1 MKTTTILSAFILM
14 FFCTTMS
21 IAQKGKSVHSGK
33 PDKYKMAFDSLFE
46 AEVKPDGPGMAVLIA
61 KNGKPIYRRAIGKAN
76 IELNLDLKTDHVFR
90 VGSITKQFTAIAIMQ
105 LIEQGKLSADDE
117 ITKFIPDYP
126 VHGNKITVS
135 HLIHHTSGIQ
145 SYTSMAG
152 WDDETRKKDFTVP
165 GLIEYFKNQ
174 PMQFF
179 PGEQWSYN
187 NSGYILLGYI
197 IEKVSE
203 MSYEEYLQRNF
214 FTPLGMKNSYYDN
227 TRTIIPN
234 RVQGYAM
241 REEGLINAPY
251 LSMTQ
256 PYAAGSLL
264 STVDD
269 MLLWNNALMSG
280 KIISKAS
287 LEKALIPAT
296 LNNGKKTNYAYG
308 LIIGDLDGSKTIEH
322 SGGINGFLSNG
333 IYFPQED
340 VYVIAFSNS
349 ESMPPSSLTVHL
361 GAVAID
367 KPFEYSE
374 IRVDPKTLSQYTGLF
389 TNDVAEQRKIF
400 VRNDS
405 LFSQRGRGAEFH
417 LKFMDKDKVFFSGS
431 DSKITFKRNDQGVV
445 DHLSFKS
452 ATRDAEIWTRIGE
465 IPEEKKEYKISP
477 EELPQY
483 IGKYEL
489 QESFAISVFM
499 ENNTLVA
506 QATAQPSFELI
517 PLAKDRFHPKEIDA
531 EIEFVRDADN
541 KIIRLVLH
549 QGGRQMPMNRKD

>member
-1 MKTTTILSAFILM
+1 MKTKSILLVIIFVTGVS
-14 FFCTTMS
+14 S
-21 IAQKGKSVHSGK
+21 ITVAQKKNLPKANK
-33 PDKYKMAFDSLFE
+33 PDKYAMAFDSLFE
-46 AEVKPDGPGMAVLIA
+46 AEVKPDGPGMAILIA
-61 KNGKPIYRRAIGKAN
+61 KNGKAIYRRAIGKAN
-76 IELNLDLKTDHVFR
+76 MEHNINLKPEHVFR
-90 VGSITKQFTAIAIMQ
+90 IGSITKQFTAVSIMQ

-126 VHGNKITVS
+126 THGNRITIS

-145 SYTSMAG
+145 SYTGMAG
-152 WDDETRKKDFTVP
+152 WDDETRKKDFTVSA
-165 GLIEYFKNQ
+165 LIDYFKNE
-174 PMQFF
+174 PMNFF
-179 PGEQWSYN
+179 PGEEWRYN

-197 IEKVSE
+197 IEKVSG
-203 MSYEEYLQRNF
+203 MTYEEYLQKNIF
-214 FTPLGMKNSYYDN
+214 EPLGMKHSYYDVA
-227 TRTIIPN
+227 RTIIPN
-234 RVQGYAM
+234 RAQGYAM
-241 REEGLINAPY
+241 RDEGVINAPY

-256 PYAAGSLL
+256 PYAAGSIL

-269 MLLWNNALMSG
+269 MLIWNNALMSG
-280 KIISKAS
+280 KVISKAS

-340 VYVIAFSNS
+340 VYVIGFSNS
-349 ESMPPSSLTVHL
+349 EGKPPSSLTVHL

-367 KPFEYSE
+367 KPFEYTE
-374 IRVDPKTLSQYTGLF
+374 IKVDPKILSQYTGLF
-389 TNDVAEQRKIF
+389 TNDVAEKRRIF

-417 LKFMDKDKVFFSGS
+417 LKFMDKDKVFFTGS
-431 DSKITFKRNDQGVV
+431 DSKITFNRNEKGAV
-445 DHLSFKS
+445 DNLSFKTGTGE
-452 ATRDAEIWTRIGE
+452 AQIWTRIE
-465 IPEEKKEYKISP
+465 DIAVEKKEYKIGP

-489 QESFAISVFM
+489 QESFAIRVFV
-499 ENNTLVA
+499 ENTSLIA
-506 QATAQPSFELI
+506 QATAQPPFELV
-517 PLAKDRFHPKEIDA
+517 PLAKDRFYPREVDA
-531 EIEFVRDADN
+531 EIEFVRDEQN

-549 QGGRQMPMNRKD
+549 QSGRQMPMKKVE